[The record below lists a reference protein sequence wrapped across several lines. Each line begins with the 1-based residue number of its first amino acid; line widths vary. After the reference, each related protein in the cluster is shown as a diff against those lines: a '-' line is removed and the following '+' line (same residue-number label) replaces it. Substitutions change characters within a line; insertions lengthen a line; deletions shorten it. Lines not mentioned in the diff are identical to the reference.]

1 MTNINTILK
10 TENSSVMSII
20 RSRIKDTKVNNS
32 LAALSTL
39 NYQLKSVVDPL
50 DMLRR
55 RCKLENVTHSVRFL
69 FY

>member
-1 MTNINTILK
+1 
-10 TENSSVMSII
+10 MSII